1 LLILKSIIYRVLR
14 ILLLLIVSFIILGNI
29 NTALSISLLDALI
42 ATIYYYYFDIVWEKI
57 TPSIKELGIRIKY
70 RKFNERKL

>member
-1 LLILKSIIYRVLR
+1 LLILKSIIYRILR

-42 ATIYYYYFDIVWEKI
+42 ATIYYYYFDIIWEKI
-57 TPSIKELGIRIKY
+57 TPSIRELIIRIKY
-70 RKFNERKL
+70 RKFNE